1 MKLISWNVNGLRAAW
16 KKGLADFMASEGPDL
31 LCLQE
36 TKIQDDQLTDEMRG
50 PHGYRSYWSM
60 AERKGYSG
68 VVTYA
73 RSEAIASS
81 ADFGSPA
88 LDSEGRIVHVALPA
102 FHLLN
107 VYFPNSGMGPERL
120 AYKLKFYDEFL
131 RLAEALRRRGKG
143 VVICGD
149 VNTAHT
155 EIDLARPRE
164 NERAP
169 GFLPVE
175 RQWVSTL
182 IAHGYHDTFRLFN
195 QEPGHYTWWDLKTG
209 SRARN
214 MGWRIDY
221 FFVSDELR
229 DRVEAAGIMP
239 HVLGS
244 DHCPITLTLSGD

>member
-1 MKLISWNVNGLRAAW
+1 MAA
-16 KKGLADFMASEGPDL
+16 ENPDL

-36 TKIQDDQLTDEMRG
+36 IKIQDDQLTDEMRE
-50 PHGYRSYWSM
+50 PHGYRSYWTM

-73 RSEAIASS
+73 RSEPIGGRTE
-81 ADFGSPA
+81 FGSPV
-88 LDSEGRIVHVALPA
+88 LEGEGRIVHTELDA

-120 AYKLKFYDEFL
+120 AYKLRFYDEFL
-131 RLAEALRRRGKG
+131 RLTETLRRRGKG

-169 GFLPVE
+169 GFLPAE
-175 RQWVSTL
+175 RQWISTL

-195 QEPGHYTWWDLKTG
+195 QESGHYTWWDLKTG

-229 DRVEAAGIMP
+229 HRVAAASIMP

-244 DHCPITLTLSGD
+244 DHCPITLTLSAC